1 MKCFLGILFAI
12 LVVCPSTI
20 ARAQT
25 SDDVVARR
33 AALQQ
38 ELTALEAEIDKQR
51 ALLDDLRGRSVSLE
65 RDIGILNASIKQ
77 SQLSIRA
84 RDIAIANLNRDIGG
98 KEKTIGELS
107 DKIGRAQLSL
117 SQLVR
122 KTARLQS
129 ESLPELLLSDGRLAN
144 LLTEMGSFASV
155 EESLSE
161 TLSGVRVVKKDVET
175 EKQGLEDRRAE
186 ETDLRIA
193 QERERKR
200 LEEQTAE
207 KSRILKLSKGIEAN
221 YQSVISSKEYSAA
234 KIRSELFILRDSA
247 AIPFEKALALAQ
259 TAQAR
264 TGVRAAFLLGIIAEE
279 SNLGENV
286 GKGTWRIDMKAPRD
300 TEPFFDIT
308 RRLGLDPDQMPVS
321 KKAWYG
327 YGGAMGPAQF
337 IPSTWILYEDKVAAA
352 TGHNPPNPWDAG
364 DALMAAALYLKD
376 SGAAKGTASAER
388 TAAICYL
395 AGCANAKKKAYAF
408 YGDDVA
414 ELAAKYQK
422 QIDILSTN

>member
-1 MKCFLGILFAI
+1 MKGFLGILFAI
-12 LVVCPSTI
+12 LVVCPS
-20 ARAQT
+20 AVVRAQM
-25 SDDVVARR
+25 SEDVVARR

-38 ELTALEAEIDKQR
+38 ELDSLEAEIDTQR

-84 RDIAIANLNRDIGG
+84 RDIAIANLTRDIGG
-98 KEKTIGELS
+98 KAKTIGELS
-107 DKIGRAQLSL
+107 DKIERAKLSL

-122 KTARLQS
+122 KTLRLQS
-129 ESLPELLLSDGRLAN
+129 DSLPELLLSDGRLAN
-144 LLTEMGSFASV
+144 LLTEMGSFASI
-155 EESLSE
+155 EQSLSE

-175 EKQGLEDRRAE
+175 EKQELEDRRTE
-186 ETDLRIA
+186 ETDLRVA

-247 AIPFEKALALAQ
+247 AIPFEKALALARD
-259 TAQAR
+259 AQAR

-300 TEPFFDIT
+300 TLPFLDIT

-337 IPSTWILYEDKVAAA
+337 IPSTWILYEAKVAAA

-364 DALMAAALYLKD
+364 DAIMAAAIYLKD
-376 SGAAKGTASAER
+376 SGAAKGTAVAER

-414 ELAAKYQK
+414 ELAAKYQR
-422 QIDILSTN
+422 QIDILGG

>member
-1 MKCFLGILFAI
+1 MKSFLGILFAI
-12 LVVCPSTI
+12 LVVCPNTVAS
-20 ARAQT
+20 AQT

-38 ELTALEAEIDKQR
+38 ELDSLEAEIDKQR

-84 RDIAIANLNRDIGG
+84 RDIAIAGLTRDIGG
-98 KEKTIGELS
+98 KTKTIGELS
-107 DKIGRAQLSL
+107 DKIERAQLSL

-129 ESLPELLLSDGRLAN
+129 DSLPELLLGDGRLAN
-144 LLTEMGSFASV
+144 LFAEMGSFASV
-155 EESLSE
+155 EQSLSE
-161 TLSGVRVVKKDVET
+161 TLSGVRTVKKDVET
-175 EKQGLEDRRAE
+175 EKQELESRRAE
-186 ETDLRIA
+186 ETDLRVA
-193 QERERKR
+193 QERDKKR
-200 LEEQTAE
+200 LEEQEAE

-259 TAQAR
+259 NANAK

-286 GKGTWRIDMKAPRD
+286 GKGNWRIDMKAPRD
-300 TEPFFDIT
+300 TEPFLDIT
-308 RRLGLDPDQMPVS
+308 RRLGLDPDKMPVS
-321 KKAWYG
+321 KKVWYG

-337 IPSTWILYEDKVAAA
+337 IPSTWILYEAKVATA

-364 DALMAAALYLKD
+364 DAIMAAALYLKD

-414 ELAAKYQK
+414 ELAAKYQR
-422 QIDILSTN
+422 QIDILDG